1 MSQYLCFYLR
11 NKTENLNVSLM
22 DICHS
27 STLYRAF
34 DFLPYGIARPIT
46 EQDIDEARTQLQES
60 KTQYDESILDIETR
74 IKLVMESS
82 SPMNEKIEA
91 MDNYMANISEIKED
105 RKDIE
110 EALGFVSMLGIIFAQ
125 HDVGVDDYRLYGG
138 IEVSGF
144 EDARDLSSSVQ

>member
-11 NKTENLNVSLM
+11 NKTENSNVSLM

-27 STLYRAF
+27 STLYEAF

-46 EQDIDEARTQLQES
+46 EQDIDEARTHLQES
-60 KTQYDESILDIETR
+60 KASCDESILDIETR
-74 IKLVMESS
+74 IKLVMESA

-105 RKDIE
+105 RKDID
-110 EALGFVSMLGIIFAQ
+110 EALGFVSMLGIILAQ

-138 IEVSGF
+138 IEVSSF